1 MKFRKL
7 NKFYMRPRIR
17 KFLSFLYSIP
27 DTKVLEIKYTMSSY
41 SDFELIKK
49 NKMTQCKNIREAISN
64 ILFER
69 GYTPAEISILMKQ

>member
-1 MKFRKL
+1 
-7 NKFYMRPRIR
+7 MRPRIR
-17 KFLSFLYSIP
+17 KFLSFLYSVP
-27 DTKVLEIKYTMSSY
+27 NRKVLEIKYNLSSY

-49 NKMTQCKNIREAISN
+49 NKMTQCQNIKEAISK